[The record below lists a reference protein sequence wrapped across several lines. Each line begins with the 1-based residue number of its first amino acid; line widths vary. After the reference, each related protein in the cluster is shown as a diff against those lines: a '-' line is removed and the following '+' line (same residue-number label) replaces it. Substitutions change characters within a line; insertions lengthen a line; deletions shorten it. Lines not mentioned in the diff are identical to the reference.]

1 MTIPVEWVKH
11 ARELQPAPFLGDKPG
26 IPVIRV
32 DALRKWLNLAEDDLQ
47 NGLSSE
53 ASFGYRQ
60 ALNDLLAQLPEG
72 ESSPS
77 IGR

>member
-1 MTIPVEWVKH
+1 MNLTVEWVH
-11 ARELQPAPFLGDKPG
+11 FGDFMQGPG
-26 IPVIRV
+26 LSDDYKPVIRV